1 MQVLGLA
8 KKMKMIQEQVERE
21 QREAKARIPKAQ
33 LLPYTTDYP
42 IVSVVYFTPCPVKV
56 WCRQYLLVPCFE
68 VQKNSHMYRLGM
80 VLGFRICIY
89 ICNDEENLTLE
100 GIRFVTDCVLLVW
113 KLDDSDPTQARAK
126 GVYKART
133 VPPREHCETWR
144 GAATHGWRA
153 CKIRGNGSIP

>member
-56 WCRQYLLVPCFE
+56 
-68 VQKNSHMYRLGM
+68 
-80 VLGFRICIY
+80 
-89 ICNDEENLTLE
+89 
-100 GIRFVTDCVLLVW
+100 
-113 KLDDSDPTQARAK
+113 
-126 GVYKART
+126 
-133 VPPREHCETWR
+133 
-144 GAATHGWRA
+144 
-153 CKIRGNGSIP
+153 